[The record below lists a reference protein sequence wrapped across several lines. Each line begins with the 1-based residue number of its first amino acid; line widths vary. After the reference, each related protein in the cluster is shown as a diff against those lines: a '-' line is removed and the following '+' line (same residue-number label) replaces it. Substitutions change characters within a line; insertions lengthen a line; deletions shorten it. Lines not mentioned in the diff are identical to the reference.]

1 MKGKIKPKNEP
12 KNYSKFKMN
21 IASINTYTNISYNIS
36 PPLKR
41 AITKNKF
48 GEKKRNLD
56 FIINLNKKNVLTK
69 NKT

>member
-48 GEKKRNLD
+48 TEKK
-56 FIINLNKKNVLTK
+56 
-69 NKT
+69 